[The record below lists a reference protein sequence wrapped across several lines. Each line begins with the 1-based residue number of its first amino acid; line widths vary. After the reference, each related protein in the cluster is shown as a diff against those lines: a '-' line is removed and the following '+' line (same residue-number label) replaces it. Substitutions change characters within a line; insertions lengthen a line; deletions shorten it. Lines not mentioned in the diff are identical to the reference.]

1 MAVSARDIAER
12 AHCSIAAVSL
22 VMNDRWQG
30 RVSTALRD
38 RILAIADELGYTVN
52 RSARALVTGRS
63 RAIGLICPDVRN
75 PFYGKLF
82 HGALD
87 VLEPDYELTL
97 FTGHHGHDYDHDTVK
112 NATAEDVAGMIL
124 AHPSPEVLRRVVPD
138 RPTVLID
145 SSGIPFESVRIDFGL
160 ERSCRELAEHLASLG
175 HRTIGYIDFE
185 TQKDTFATRTA
196 LVTTF
201 LAELGCRLSTPAVAR
216 DLTLQAGEQAF
227 DESWDFWRADGVTA
241 IICALDVLA
250 LGAIKAARNRELS
263 IPADLS
269 VASFDDQDFAAFV
282 EPPLTTVRFDGEQ
295 MGRLA
300 GAKMLDLLRGVQP
313 AGEKIE
319 SVFIPRG
326 STEVLRA

>member
-12 AHCSIAAVSL
+12 ANCSIATVSL

-30 RVSTALRD
+30 RVSATLRD
-38 RILAIADELGYTVN
+38 RIQAIAEELGYTVN

-63 RAIGLICPDVRN
+63 RTIGLICPDVRN

-87 VLEPDYELTL
+87 VLEPEYELTL
-97 FTGHHGHDYDHDTVK
+97 FTGHHGHDYDHETVK
-112 NATAEDVAGMIL
+112 NAAAEDVAGMIL
-124 AHPSPEVLRRVVPD
+124 AHPSPEVLRRVVAD

-160 ERSCRELAEHLASLG
+160 ERSCQELAEHLAALG

-185 TQKDTFATRTA
+185 TQKDTFASRTA
-196 LVTTF
+196 LIASY
-201 LAELGCRLSTPAVAR
+201 LGELGCRMSTPAVAR

-227 DESWDFWRADGVTA
+227 DESWDAWRADGVTA

-250 LGAIKAARNRELS
+250 LGAIKAARGRGLS
-263 IPADLS
+263 IPGDLS

-282 EPPLTTVRFDGEQ
+282 EPSLTTVRFDGDQ

-300 GAKMLDLLRGVQP
+300 GSKMLELLGGLQP

-319 SVFIPRG
+319 SIFIPRG
-326 STEVLRA
+326 STRALRA